1 MDIWDEI
8 LLVRW
13 ESLKL
18 LRTMVLNLGLAYGCV
33 HYVFM
38 YIQRR
43 CTLLVCLCYLK
54 GFWVQ
59 VLLHN
64 LRLV

>member
-38 YIQRR
+38 YFNE
-43 CTLLVCLCYLK
+43 
-54 GFWVQ
+54 G
-59 VLLHN
+59 VLFLY
-64 LRLV
+64 VFAT

>member
-13 ESLKL
+13 ESLEL

-33 HYVFM
+33 QFGSSLCFHVF
-38 YIQRR
+38 QRR
-43 CTLLVCLCYLK
+43 CTLLVCLCY
-54 GFWVQ
+54 
-59 VLLHN
+59 
-64 LRLV
+64 

>member
-18 LRTMVLNLGLAYGCV
+18 LRTMVLNLGLALWLCALCF
-33 HYVFM
+33 HVF
-38 YIQRR
+38 QRR